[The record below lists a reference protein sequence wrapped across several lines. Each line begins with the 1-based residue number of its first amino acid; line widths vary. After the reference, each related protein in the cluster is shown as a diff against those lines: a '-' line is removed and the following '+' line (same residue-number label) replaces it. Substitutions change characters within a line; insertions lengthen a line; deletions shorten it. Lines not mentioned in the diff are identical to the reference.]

1 MRTLAVL
8 SQKGGVGKTTIATNL
23 AVISEQSG
31 FATVLFDLDPQASA
45 SRWKDARGDVPPD
58 VLAAQAPR
66 LGGLL
71 AEAEK
76 QGCDLAIIDSA
87 PNADSA
93 ALAAAKIAD
102 AILIP
107 CRPSAF
113 DLGAI
118 EATLSLAELANK
130 PRFVVLNACP
140 PRSTITA
147 EAAAS
152 LAAAGV
158 SLCPVRLHHRLAYVN
173 PLAGGRCATEWEPK
187 GKAANELRELWLW
200 LCGQVDMRTRE
211 RVRISKKE
219 KLF

>member
-1 MRTLAVL
+1 MKTIAVL

-23 AVISEQSG
+23 AVIAEQHG

-45 SRWKDARGDVPPD
+45 SRWKDARGDAPPD
-58 VLAAQAPR
+58 VVAAQAPR
-66 LGGLL
+66 LAGLL
-71 AEAEK
+71 AEADK

-93 ALAAAKIAD
+93 ALAAAKAAD

-147 EAAAS
+147 DAAEG
-152 LAAAGV
+152 LTGAGV
-158 SLCPVRLHHRLAYVN
+158 NLCPVRLHHRLAYVN
-173 PLAGGRCATEWEPK
+173 PLAGGRCAPEWEPK
-187 GKAANELRELWLW
+187 GKAADELMALWMW
-200 LCGQVDMRTRE
+200 LCPHMGIATRKRA
-211 RVRISKKE
+211 RVRKKAAV
-219 KLF
+219 L